1 MISGYSIYLLSG
13 LVAVVVL
20 TCITGLKV
28 VPLPPTRSLRLYIVF
43 RSLFGHLGLATLV
56 WLWQRQLGLGIY
68 LLISCAYEVLLLAY
82 FSHFH
87 FIPSLR
93 LVVAIRREAIMVAKE
108 LITGGFLYL
117 ELTILLIYA
126 AIFAFLHVVYAHI
139 TGEYLDA
146 ILRSIAPA
154 AALGYVVVIAVGIT
168 TTLRTNRASIGQLF
182 SYHNMLKI
190 FGPFLWQAA
199 YSFAAS
205 QREQYN
211 RELPLVSL
219 KGRPGARP
227 RDLIF
232 IQMESIGSPML
243 EAIHGGRPVMPHLQ
257 ALAQRGI
264 FFPQMISA
272 KGRGG
277 TSDVELAMFT
287 GRMHAASDAP
297 MLDEYYDY
305 RSSIF
310 HALGQ
315 QGYKA
320 YAFHGN
326 TGAFFKR
333 SYAYLKMGA
342 EFYDQARMNLPDAGW
357 GAADG
362 AVLRFAREKLV
373 PQQEPVVAAIILMTS
388 HTPFT
393 NINAIESGTDAGG
406 AGMYERYCRTLRY
419 VDREV
424 VDFIAEYRARKPET
438 VFAVYADHGGRAPG
452 HRVNQTVMH
461 LETKRDVVPG
471 WIISRD
477 LVPARR
483 ADAVTLPTF
492 ALAAIDQLGLR
503 LDLHTEGIVPV
514 SNPTPHEN
522 V

>member
-1 MISGYSIYLLSG
+1 
-13 LVAVVVL
+13 
-20 TCITGLKV
+20 
-28 VPLPPTRSLRLYIVF
+28 
-43 RSLFGHLGLATLV
+43 
-56 WLWQRQLGLGIY
+56 
-68 LLISCAYEVLLLAY
+68 
-82 FSHFH
+82 
-87 FIPSLR
+87 
-93 LVVAIRREAIMVAKE
+93 MVAKE

-117 ELTILLIYA
+117 ELTILMIYA
-126 AIFAFLHVVYAHI
+126 AIFAILQVVYSHI

-146 ILRSIAPA
+146 ILRSIGPA
-154 AALGYVVVIAVGIT
+154 ATVGYVVVMAVGIT
-168 TTLRTNRASIGQLF
+168 TTLRTNRASIGLLF
-182 SYHNMLKI
+182 SYHNMLKV

-205 QREQYN
+205 QRDQYN

-232 IQMESIGSPML
+232 IQLESIGSPML
-243 EAIHGGRPVMPHLQ
+243 EAVHDGQPVMPHLR
-257 ALAQRGI
+257 ALAQQAI

-287 GRMHAASDAP
+287 GRMHAANDAP

-305 RSSIF
+305 SSSIF

-320 YAFHGN
+320 QVFHGN

-333 SYAYLKMGA
+333 SYAYPKMGA
-342 EFYDQARMNLPDAGW
+342 DFYDQARMGLPDAGW

-373 PQQEPVVAAIILMTS
+373 PQQEPLVAAIILMTS

-393 NINAIESGTDAGG
+393 NINVIEPGEDAAG
-406 AGMYERYCRTLRY
+406 AGMYERYLRTLRY

-424 VDFIAEYRARKPET
+424 ADFFAEYRARKPET
-438 VFAVYADHGGRAPG
+438 LFAVYSDHGARVSG
-452 HRVNQTVMH
+452 HRVNQTMTH
-461 LETKRDVVPG
+461 LETKRDVVSG

-483 ADAVTLPTF
+483 ADVVTHPTF
-492 ALAAIDQLGLR
+492 SLAAIDQLGLR
-503 LDLHTEGIVPV
+503 LDLHTEGIVPA
-514 SNPTPHEN
+514 SNPVSHEN
-522 V
+522 A